1 MNALAHLI
9 AGHLIASGDMDD
21 QGSSSNTGIYL
32 FIAAV
37 VVVGALIYRNQ
48 VRKARARVNVRRVP
62 DAGRVALDRL
72 PDVHSLAVGI
82 RVQPDHAG
90 TQTLFEGAT

>member
-1 MNALAHLI
+1 MNGLAHLI

-21 QGSSSNTGIYL
+21 HGSSNTGLYL

-37 VVVGALIYRNQ
+37 LVIGALIYRNQ
-48 VRKARARVNVRRVP
+48 LHKARARVNVRRVP
-62 DAGRVALDRL
+62 DAGRVGLDRL
-72 PDVHSLAVGI
+72 PDAHSLSVGI

-90 TQTLFEGAT
+90 RQSLEGAT